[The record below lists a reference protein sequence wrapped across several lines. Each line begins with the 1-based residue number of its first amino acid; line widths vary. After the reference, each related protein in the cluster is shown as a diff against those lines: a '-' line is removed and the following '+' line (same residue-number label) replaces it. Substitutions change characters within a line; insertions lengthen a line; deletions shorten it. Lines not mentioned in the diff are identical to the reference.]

1 MNGTWQDRLDR
12 FIDNRFSQIVDIRRH
27 LHQNPEPSGDERGT
41 SLYLYQKLGDEGYQ
55 VRVGPEGRGV
65 LADWRVP
72 EGVPAGSRVALR
84 ADIDALHIHDA
95 KQVEYH
101 SRREGIMH
109 ACGHDGHT
117 ALVFGALGG
126 LRDLAETGSSPW
138 PISIRGVFQPSEE
151 TVTGAREM
159 IDVGALEGVDVI
171 LACHVDPSRRVG
183 QVGIRPGVFTANC
196 DQVNITITGRG
207 GHAARPHEASDPI
220 AAAAQLINSLYL
232 FIPRVTDSQ
241 DAVVITIGQLAG
253 GDNANVIPETVTLAG
268 TVRTL
273 DQAVREE
280 TFEHIRRLSRGIG
293 QIADTKIQVTFGQG
307 CRSIRNHPALVELL
321 ARSSREILG
330 DSGIETIPRPS
341 MGSEDFAFYL
351 ERVPGAMFRLGC
363 ASKRAGGPSLHS
375 ALFDMDEEC
384 LRFGAKILA
393 RTAVYRSDPD
403 FQVQT
408 K

>member
-1 MNGTWQDRLDR
+1 MNGSWQDKLDR
-12 FIDNRFSQIVDIRRH
+12 FIDERFSQIVDVRRH
-27 LHQNPEPSGDERGT
+27 LHRNPEPSGDERGT
-41 SLYLYQKLGDEGYQ
+41 SLYLYQRLGDEGFE

-65 LADWRVP
+65 LADRRAP
-72 EGVPAGSRVALR
+72 DAAPSDCLIALR

-117 ALVFGALGG
+117 ALVFGALCA
-126 LRDLAETGSSPW
+126 LCDLQQSGDAPW
-138 PISIRGVFQPSEE
+138 PVSVRGIFQPSEE
-151 TVTGAREM
+151 TVTGAKEM
-159 IDVGALEGVDVI
+159 IDVGALKGVDAI
-171 LACHVDPSRRVG
+171 LACHVDPSRGVG
-183 QVGIRPGVFTANC
+183 RIGVRSGVFTANC
-196 DQVNITITGRG
+196 DQVNITIVGRG

-253 GDNANVIPETVTLAG
+253 GDNANVIPEAVMLAG

-273 DQAVREE
+273 EQSVREE
-280 TFEHIRRLSRGIG
+280 TFEHIRRLSLGIG
-293 QIADTKIQVTFGQG
+293 QTTDTRIQVTFGQG
-307 CRSIRNHPALVELL
+307 CRSIRNHPALVDLL
-321 ARSSREILG
+321 TRSSREILG
-330 DSGIETIPRPS
+330 EAGIEVIPRPS

-363 ASKRAGGPSLHS
+363 TSNRAGGPALHS
-375 ALFDMDEEC
+375 SLFDMDEES
-384 LRFGAKILA
+384 LRIGARILA
-393 RTAVYRSDPD
+393 RAAVYRSDPD
-403 FQVQT
+403 FRAEA